1 MSRSLAPEFREQHA
15 YVLHYSFKSCYIS
28 FRKNLLFSGSLL
40 LSGSS
45 CMFVFVYLHISLC
58 SPHLYSFV
66 GFMLSLHIDLQCFLL
81 FSPNDLCFLSECSYI
96 CSFFFFFKKK
106 KHKFTACGHWHQ
118 VLPSSFVVMWRH
130 LTAFYPLLFFN
141 ELLFFLLKPRHCYGK
156 NNNLRFKYKILRL
169 KGPKISKWRIFG
181 LVWIFLR
188 EFETPIIL
196 FYFILVILL

>member
-1 MSRSLAPEFREQHA
+1 MQLLLLIMSRSLAPEFREQHA

-96 CSFFFFFKKK
+96 CCFFLFFLKK

-118 VLPSSFVVMWRH
+118 VLPSSSFVVMWRH
-130 LTAFYPLLFFN
+130 LTAFYPPLIFQWTSLFS
-141 ELLFFLLKPRHCYGK
+141 
-156 NNNLRFKYKILRL
+156 
-169 KGPKISKWRIFG
+169 SK
-181 LVWIFLR
+181 
-188 EFETPIIL
+188 T
-196 FYFILVILL
+196 